1 MTSVC
6 SWPAPLACLVIRKPL
21 RFWPKARSEAKT
33 RQGRSFAK
41 QKFFAPCLK
50 SLVLSERGGAKERRR
65 RTSRHGGSA
74 QWIQEAGRPACYE
87 CEFEPRAIGLNERI
101 RLTACM
107 TRNWPHRLLP
117 QLSAIRGLARLRSEL
132 AAAFWSGNTTN
143 DIPCFFIDMHMS
155 TGTRVTM
162 RPRSGGYIDRTGP
175 AESEAISRIAELS
188 RQAGDAVRGLTE
200 AHGARQ
206 NPRQNPDDSL

>member
-1 MTSVC
+1 MGVC
-6 SWPAPLACLVIRKPL
+6 
-21 RFWPKARSEAKT
+21 AKDS
-33 RQGRSFAK
+33 GWLDGL
-41 QKFFAPCLK
+41 P
-50 SLVLSERGGAKERRR
+50 
-65 RTSRHGGSA
+65 
-74 QWIQEAGRPACYE
+74 CYE
-87 CEFEPRAIGLNERI
+87 CEFEPKTIGLNERT

-162 RPRSGGYIDRTGP
+162 RLRSGGYIDRTGP
-175 AESEAISRIAELS
+175 AESEAVSRIAELS

>member
-1 MTSVC
+1 MVGPNEATRTIARMT
-6 SWPAPLACLVIRKPL
+6 
-21 RFWPKARSEAKT
+21 KT
-33 RQGRSFAK
+33 WF
-41 QKFFAPCLK
+41 
-50 SLVLSERGGAKERRR
+50 
-65 RTSRHGGSA
+65 
-74 QWIQEAGRPACYE
+74 
-87 CEFEPRAIGLNERI
+87 
-101 RLTACM
+101 
-107 TRNWPHRLLP
+107 HRLP
-117 QLSAIRGLARLRSEL
+117 KKTVMIRVLARLRSEL

-143 DIPCFFIDMHMS
+143 DIPHFFIDMHVS

-162 RPRSGGYIDRTGP
+162 RLRSGGYIDRTGP

>member
-1 MTSVC
+1 M
-6 SWPAPLACLVIRKPL
+6 A
-21 RFWPKARSEAKT
+21 
-33 RQGRSFAK
+33 
-41 QKFFAPCLK
+41 
-50 SLVLSERGGAKERRR
+50 
-65 RTSRHGGSA
+65 
-74 QWIQEAGRPACYE
+74 
-87 CEFEPRAIGLNERI
+87 
-101 RLTACM
+101 
-107 TRNWPHRLLP
+107 RNWPHRLLP

-162 RPRSGGYIDRTGP
+162 RLRSGGYIDRTGP

>member
-1 MTSVC
+1 M
-6 SWPAPLACLVIRKPL
+6 
-21 RFWPKARSEAKT
+21 
-33 RQGRSFAK
+33 
-41 QKFFAPCLK
+41 
-50 SLVLSERGGAKERRR
+50 
-65 RTSRHGGSA
+65 
-74 QWIQEAGRPACYE
+74 
-87 CEFEPRAIGLNERI
+87 
-101 RLTACM
+101 
-107 TRNWPHRLLP
+107 
-117 QLSAIRGLARLRSEL
+117 RSEL
-132 AAAFWSGNTTN
+132 AAAFWSSNTTN

-162 RPRSGGYIDRTGP
+162 RLRSGGYFDRTGP